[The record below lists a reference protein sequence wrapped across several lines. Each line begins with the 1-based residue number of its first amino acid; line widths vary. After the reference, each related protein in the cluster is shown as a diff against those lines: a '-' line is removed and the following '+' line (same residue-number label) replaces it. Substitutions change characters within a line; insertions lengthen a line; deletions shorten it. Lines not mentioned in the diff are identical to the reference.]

1 MTSKHSEKQTQSQKY
16 ANDKQYYRDRI
27 DRGQNLPTEI
37 STNSFT
43 TFGDAGS
50 GQEYRDM
57 KIWYDLYNNII
68 HQEHFQ
74 QYCTENK
81 LKAYANISEAMINRD
96 ICSSRIDTILGVES
110 SRPFKYQAV
119 AVNPEATTL
128 REEEESNRLKKFLLD
143 SVNGAEI
150 PQEQLPPRIRKYM
163 QREFQVPQEVM
174 ANQVLNIGYKRQRL
188 NSKFQEGL
196 KHMALS
202 TRQIYHVVAENGEPT
217 VKVVNPL
224 NFQVDMGENNSYIHL
239 GNEATAVYQMHPA
252 EVCHRW
258 KDELTNQ
265 DIEDIW
271 EASRNSA
278 GTTGGVFNSN
288 EQNYSGAVRVIHR
301 VWRGMRKVGFLEYI
315 DEEGRQQSTMVS
327 ENYKLNRDQGDIKI
341 SWKWLEE
348 IHEGY
353 KLGENKYVSCG
364 PVKYQ
369 HVISGDLQRP
379 WLPYV
384 GGIYDSMNSTPVSK
398 MGRMLSYQY
407 FYNIVFGT
415 IDRLISNDRGKKIGL
430 DMSSVPRSLGIG
442 LKELI
447 SHMEED
453 DLIPLNS
460 NEDGKRGDRRSG
472 GIASLLSAIDLSP
485 TAQLQMY
492 EQLGEMAYV
501 RAGQVIGITPQMEGA
516 VKEREAAANVQNSI
530 NLSSSK
536 LSPFYE
542 FHDQIKAD
550 VLMSYL
556 KLAQLMY
563 YENPPNYLS
572 YSADDMSISLLQ
584 LDPEQ
589 FLAANY
595 SIYINDS
602 SKTHDAHQTIDRYL
616 QAALQNQTIDPA
628 AALAAMRQDSFHEAE
643 EILAVSA
650 EEARAS
656 AKAQQDEER
665 KARMAELEFQAQEK
679 QKDRNHDKEMVTLKA
694 AEDRITKVATQII
707 LAQGFNEDKDMDK
720 DGKADTEEFG
730 KKVIEEAR
738 KIAED
743 AKAEAQTEQVSQ

>member
-1 MTSKHSEKQTQSQKY
+1 MKSKHSEKQTQSQKY
-16 ANDKQYYRDRI
+16 SNNKQYYKDRI

-43 TFGDAGS
+43 SFGDAGS
-50 GQEYRDM
+50 GAEYQDM

-68 HQEHFQ
+68 HPEHFM
-74 QYCTENK
+74 QYCSTNK
-81 LKAYANISEAMINRD
+81 LKAYANISENMINRD

-119 AVNPEATTL
+119 AVNPEATSI
-128 REEEESNRLKKFLLD
+128 REEEENNRLKKYLLD

-150 PQEQLPPRIRKYM
+150 PRDQLPPKIRKYM

-174 ANQVLNIGYKRQRL
+174 ANQVLNIGFKRQRM

-202 TRQIYHVVAENGEPT
+202 TRQIYHVAAENGEPT
-217 VKVVNPL
+217 VRVVNPL
-224 NFQVDMGENNSYIHL
+224 RFQVDMGENNSFVHL
-239 GNEATAVYQMHPA
+239 GNEATAVYMMHPA

-271 EASRNSA
+271 EAGQNSA
-278 GTTGGVFNSN
+278 GVSGGLFNSD
-288 EQNYSGAVRVIHR
+288 EQNYSGSIRVVHR
-301 VWRGMRKVGFLEYI
+301 VWRGMRKVGFLDFI
-315 DEEGRQQSTMVS
+315 DEEGQKQSTMVS
-327 ENYKLNRDQGDIKI
+327 ENYKINKEQGDLKI
-341 SWKWLEE
+341 SWQWLEE

-353 KLGENKYVSCG
+353 KILEDKYVSCG

-384 GGIYDSMNSTPVSK
+384 GGIYDNMNSKPVSK
-398 MGRMLSYQY
+398 MGRMLTYQY
-407 FYNIVFGT
+407 FYNIVYGT
-415 IDRLISNDRGKKIGL
+415 IDRLIANDRGKKVGI
-430 DMSSVPRSLGIG
+430 DMSSVPKSLGIG

-453 DLIPLNS
+453 DLVPLNS
-460 NEDGKRGDRRSG
+460 NEEGKRGQDRRG
-472 GIASLLSAIDLSP
+472 GITSLISAIDLSP
-485 TAQLQMY
+485 TSQLQMY
-492 EQLGEMAYV
+492 ERLGDMAYA

-516 VKEREAAANVQNSI
+516 VKEREAAANVQSSI

-550 VLMSYL
+550 VLMAYL

-563 YENPPNYLS
+563 YENPPNYLA
-572 YSADDMSISLLQ
+572 YSADDMSISLLE

-602 SKTHDAHQTIDRYL
+602 SKTHDAHETIDRYL
-616 QAALQNQTIDPA
+616 QAALQNQTVDPA
-628 AALAAMRQDSFHEAE
+628 AALAAMRQDSFQEAE
-643 EILAVSA
+643 EILAVST
-650 EEARAS
+650 EEAKADARAQ
-656 AKAQQDEER
+656 ADAER
-665 KARMAELEFQAQEK
+665 KARMEELQVQAAEK
-679 QKDRNHDKEMVTLKA
+679 DKDRQHEKEMITLKA
-694 AEDRITKVATQII
+694 AEERITKVATQII
-707 LAQGFNEDKDMDK
+707 LAQGFNEDKDMNK

-743 AKAEAQTEQVSQ
+743 AKAEAAASTNSQ